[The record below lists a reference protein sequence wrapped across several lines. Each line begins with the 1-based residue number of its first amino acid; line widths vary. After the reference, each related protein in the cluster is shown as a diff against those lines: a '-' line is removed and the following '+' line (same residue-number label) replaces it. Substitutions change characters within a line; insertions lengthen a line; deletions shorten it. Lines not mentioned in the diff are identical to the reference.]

1 MKKQKVQFTV
11 TLTPKDDK
19 VNKKD
24 VINEISQLLA
34 ASTHGEFKVIATPV
48 KKPAKA

>member
-11 TLTPKDDK
+11 TLTPKAEK

-24 VINEISQLLA
+24 VVNEIAQLLA
-34 ASTHGEFKVIATPV
+34 AGTHGEFKVVAAPV
-48 KKPAKA
+48 KKPVKA